1 MSDDNNIFTPS
12 AFSRSDDDRG
22 EVGDASDSG
31 TLSEPVISAN
41 QCSWGEDDSGG
52 EGGGDERSTLA
63 CEGDTAEEGHDAPVA
78 GHDDEASPRRKGSDD
93 ILVEALAH
101 GMTQKEAGRQ
111 AGMAERTV
119 SRRRKEEPDLA
130 ERVSE
135 RRAELDAE
143 RRHKLRRLGG
153 RALDGTELA
162 MSCAID
168 LLNSEDPQVQLGA
181 ARLLL
186 QAGPKVHQGLD
197 LEDHVVELEA
207 RAAEAQANPPA
218 APGARWPE

>member
-1 MSDDNNIFTPS
+1 MSDGDNIFTPS
-12 AFSRSDDDRG
+12 GFSGSDDDPT
-22 EVGDASDSG
+22 GDASDSR
-31 TLSEPVISAN
+31 TLSGPVISAN

-93 ILVEALAH
+93 ILVEALAQ
-101 GMTQKEAGRQ
+101 GMTQKEAGKQ

-119 SRRRKEEPDLA
+119 SRRRKEEPELA

-143 RRHKLRRLGG
+143 RRHKIRQLGG
-153 RALDGTELA
+153 RALDGTDLAISRAMELA
-162 MSCAID
+162 
-168 LLNSEDPQVQLGA
+168 NSEDPQVQLSA
-181 ARLLL
+181 VRLLL
-186 QAGPKVHQGLD
+186 QAGPRIQQDLD
-197 LEDHVVELEA
+197 LENRVVELEA
-207 RAAEAQANPPA
+207 RAAEAQANPRA